1 MFYSVDGINPTH
13 RYAMTRPQIAEAIE
27 VQIAIAQMM
36 PANFG
41 RLSVDAISILWNL
54 YKESDPSRIPMNDKN
69 LSLGG

>member
-1 MFYSVDGINPTH
+1 
-13 RYAMTRPQIAEAIE
+13 MTRPQIAEAIE